1 MKTVLILVA
10 TASLT
15 GGGLVQADGLV
26 RPPIVYKG
34 SLQERS
40 QEAILVFREGGK
52 GKSAK
57 NDLWFFPYYTDTRF
71 VPLDKRDGGPALD

>member
-15 GGGLVQADGLV
+15 GGGLVQAEGLV
-26 RPPIVYKG
+26 RPPIAYKG

-40 QEAILVFREGGK
+40 QEAIIVFREGEK

-57 NDLWFFPYYTDTRF
+57 NDLWLFPCYTETRF
-71 VPLDKRDGGPALD
+71 VPFDKRDGGPALD